1 MGAVL
6 MVQGCASS
14 VGKSLIVTGLC
25 RLYARRGI
33 SVAPFKAQNLA
44 LNSFVTRDGH
54 EIGRAQ
60 VVQAEAAGIEPTVDM
75 NPILLKPESDAGA
88 QVVLMGKPVRKSDT
102 RSYFER
108 RDEVSALVQASLER
122 LRTRYDLVLIE
133 GAGSPA
139 EINLRDRDIANMHVA
154 RMAGAPVL
162 LVGDIDRGG
171 VFAHLVGTLEL
182 LEPEERAH
190 VAGLLINKF
199 RGDRSLVESGIELLE
214 ERTGLPM
221 LGLLPYLAN
230 LRIADED
237 SVSLDGRASRPS
249 AGAHELDIAVLRFP
263 YLSNHD
269 DFLPLERE
277 PGVVLRFVESVAE
290 LGQPDLLILPGTKNT
305 RGDLAWLRDTGLEAE
320 VQARAKLGHKLL
332 GICGGYQMLG
342 RSIEDPLGVEGEPGS
357 VSGLGLLPVTTRFG
371 DEKTTKQV
379 SLKWAART
387 NSILSGDPGEAEAI
401 TGFEIHMGEVAI
413 EDGAATLFVRSGG
426 QSPEGVVAGS
436 VAGTLVHGLFEN
448 DALRR
453 DLLDRLRELRALE
466 SAPASEVKSSLAEY
480 DRLADALE
488 ANLDLPRMDTI
499 LERSWPRAA
508 SL

>member
-1 MGAVL
+1 

-25 RLYARRGI
+25 RLYSRRGV

-75 NPILLKPESDAGA
+75 NPILLKPESVAGV
-88 QVVLMGKPVRKSDT
+88 QVVWMGKPVSKTDRRT
-102 RSYFER
+102 YFER
-108 RDEVSALVQASLER
+108 RSEISALVQASLLK
-122 LRTRYDLVLIE
+122 LRAQYDLVLIE

-139 EINLRDRDIANMHVA
+139 EINLRERDIANMHVA
-154 RMAGAPVL
+154 RMARAPVI

-199 RGDRSLVESGIELLE
+199 RGERSLVESGIELLE

-221 LGLLPYLAN
+221 LGLLPHLAN
-230 LRIADED
+230 LRIAEED
-237 SVSLDGRASRPS
+237 SVSLDDRSNSRS
-249 AGAHELDIAVLRFP
+249 AGAHEVDIAVLRFP
-263 YLSNHD
+263 CLSNHD

-277 PGVVLRFVESVAE
+277 QGVVLRFVETVSE

-305 RGDLAWLRDTGLEAE
+305 RGDLCWLRDTGLEAE
-320 VQARAKLGHKLL
+320 IQERAKRGHKVL

-342 RSIEDPLGVEGEPGS
+342 GSIEDPLGVEGEPDS

-371 DEKTTKQV
+371 EEKTTQQV
-379 SLKWAART
+379 SLKCAANT
-387 NSILSGDPGEAEAI
+387 SSFLSGASGATETL

-413 EDGAATLFVRSGG
+413 EDDADTLFVRDDNQG
-426 QSPEGVVAGS
+426 PEGVVAGS

-448 DALRR
+448 V
-453 DLLDRLRELRALE
+453 ELRLGLLAELRMLRAIE
-466 SAPASEVKSSLAEY
+466 TAPASATRTSLEEY

-488 ANLDLPRMDTI
+488 ANLDLARIDAI
-499 LERSWPRAA
+499 LRESWPRVD
-508 SL
+508 SH